1 MLPIIDTHQ
10 HMWDRNIFNLTW
22 IEGADSLN
30 ADFLMSDYLEASR
43 DINVVK
49 TVYMEVDVD
58 PQQQLKE
65 AEYVSALSQSPD
77 NPMAAAVVSGR
88 PGAEDFAAY
97 ARVLAADPSIKGIRQ
112 VLHTP
117 ATPPGTCLEKAY
129 LEGVRLLGELG
140 LSFDICIRP
149 GELGDAVQLVAQ
161 CPDTRFI
168 LDHCGNADP
177 LEVSGA
183 KEAEPDDPYAH
194 GRELWL
200 RDIAELGKR
209 ENAVCKV
216 AGIVARVPEQ
226 WSARDLAPPVDHCL
240 DSFGPDRVVFGGDW
254 PGCTLGAPLSAWA
267 TALRE
272 IIAARSEAEQLKL
285 LHDNAARHYRL
296 D

>member
-22 IEGADSLN
+22 IEGAGSLN

-43 DINVVK
+43 GINVVK

-65 AEYVSALSQSPD
+65 AEYVSELSQRPD

-88 PGAEDFAAY
+88 PAAEDFAAY

-117 ATPPGTCLEKAY
+117 TTPPGTCLEKGY
-129 LEGVRLLGELG
+129 VEGVRLLGELG

-149 GELGDAVQLVAQ
+149 GELGDAVQLVDQ

-177 LEVSGA
+177 LVVSGA
-183 KEAEPDDPYAH
+183 RESAADDPFEH
-194 GRELWL
+194 GREQWQ
-200 RDIAELGKR
+200 RDMAALGQR
-209 ENAVCKV
+209 ENVVCKV
-216 AGIVARVPEQ
+216 SGIVARVPAE
-226 WSARDLAPPVDHCL
+226 WSAQDLAPTVDHCL

-254 PGCTLGAPLSAWA
+254 PVCTLGAPLSAWA

-272 IIAARSEAEQLKL
+272 IIADRSEAEQLKL
-285 LHDNAARHYRL
+285 LHDNAARLYRL